1 MKCLISIIL
10 IHLSF
15 TVSIVYSSDRVKIE
29 GYLPIGIDLMA
40 HPSKIEAPNVF
51 QIGFKLFKTRAS
63 CEAKLLKLLDNLKDY
78 QPKMDRGVG
87 NKLFLHSYQ
96 EHPNASDRVLICVEV
111 SFFDY

>member
-1 MKCLISIIL
+1 
-10 IHLSF
+10 
-15 TVSIVYSSDRVKIE
+15 
-29 GYLPIGIDLMA
+29 MA
-40 HPSKIEAPNVF
+40 NPSKIEATNVF
-51 QIGFKLFKTRAS
+51 QVGFKLFETRAS
-63 CEAKLLKLLDNLKDY
+63 CEAELLKLLDNLKDY